1 MLKTK
6 VKAGAITNL
15 TDARYFAAWEVHWL
29 GFALDPADEAQIDP
43 ATARAIRE
51 WVDGVEIVGEF
62 GLQSPAEIRSIAEAV
77 GLDTLQLGPFAPP
90 ADCEALDGY
99 RLIKEIVPEPG
110 SDLAGLRAQLAPF
123 AGKVGHFLLSLD
135 KAGADWP
142 TLQSGRQPLG
152 PADLRQLC
160 EEFPVILALPCP
172 AGQLEE
178 LLARIRPAAIGL
190 RGGEEEKVGYKS
202 FDELDELFELL
213 AIEV

>member
-1 MLKTK
+1 
-6 VKAGAITNL
+6 
-15 TDARYFAAWEVHWL
+15 
-29 GFALDPADEAQIDP
+29 
-43 ATARAIRE
+43 
-51 WVDGVEIVGEF
+51 
-62 GLQSPAEIRSIAEAV
+62 
-77 GLDTLQLGPFAPP
+77 
-90 ADCEALDGY
+90 
-99 RLIKEIVPEPG
+99 
-110 SDLAGLRAQLAPF
+110 
-123 AGKVGHFLLSLD
+123 
-135 KAGADWP
+135 
-142 TLQSGRQPLG
+142 PLG